1 MNKGSARPE
10 RAADEL
16 HDGCSC
22 KVFRMPSIV
31 RLGKSGCSATT
42 AVAAD
47 RTADE
52 ARAETW
58 DRTYS
63 KICLRDVFL
72 QLLSHSDW
80 SYKRGYL

>member
-10 RAADEL
+10 CAADEL
-16 HDGCSC
+16 HDGLSC

-31 RLGKSGCSATT
+31 RLGKSGCSA
-42 AVAAD
+42 AAAAD

-63 KICLRDVFL
+63 KICLRGVLL

-80 SYKRGYL
+80 QVKRGYL